1 MLHVVGAQLVIEAL
15 RASLSPPPCETH
27 RCGDDD
33 GACEADSAEPTNSSS
48 VECEDEVEAGAW
60 LQSWLMGFGQRAW
73 WSEYTLYRL
82 ALDMCARA
90 RRARARCAFP
100 GRIDHALIEMARVT
114 RHRAFD
120 ILHALPPLPLICH
133 AVWFAGQRPWDA
145 AAAYS
150 SGCAFSLVQSTSGAT
165 PSEVARQIAP
175 HIAACPL

>member
-1 MLHVVGAQLVIEAL
+1 MASIVADGVRAASMVVGIHA
-15 RASLSPPPCETH
+15 LSP
-27 RCGDDD
+27 
-33 GACEADSAEPTNSSS
+33 GARH
-48 VECEDEVEAGAW
+48 V
-60 LQSWLMGFGQRAW
+60 R
-73 WSEYTLYRL
+73 
-82 ALDMCARA
+82 ARA

-100 GRIDHALIEMARVT
+100 RRIDHALIEMARVT

-175 HIAACPL
+175 HLAACPL

>member
-1 MLHVVGAQLVIEAL
+1 MTPAVLHVVGAQLVVEAL
-15 RASLSPPPCETH
+15 RASLSPPPCEKHRLCTH
-27 RCGDDD
+27 DG
-33 GACEADSAEPTNSSS
+33 GACEANSAAPTNSSS
-48 VECEDEVEAGAW
+48 VECGDEAKAGAW
-60 LQSWLMGFGQRAW
+60 FQAWLMGFGQRAW

-90 RRARARCAFP
+90 RARACVGESRSSS
-100 GRIDHALIEMARVT
+100 MARVT

-120 ILHALPPLPLICH
+120 LLHALPPQPLICH

-175 HIAACPL
+175 HLAACP